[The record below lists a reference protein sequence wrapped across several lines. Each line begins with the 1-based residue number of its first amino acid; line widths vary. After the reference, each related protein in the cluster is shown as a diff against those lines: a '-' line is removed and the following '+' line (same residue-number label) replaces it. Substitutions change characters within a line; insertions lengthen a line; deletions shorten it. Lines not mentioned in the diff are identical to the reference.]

1 MDAFISW
8 LIDIVLMIRD
18 LPMVAPLSSSMS
30 AAFAVPLFLVL
41 LFLWYGGK
49 MLLDVLLLL
58 LVSVLVLSI
67 AQQGTDLLNVVYAP
81 IAAVAAR

>member
-1 MDAFISW
+1 MDAFISR
-8 LIDIVLMIRD
+8 LIDIVWMIRD
-18 LPMVAPLSSSMS
+18 LPVFAPVSLP
-30 AAFAVPLFLVL
+30 AFAAYLVPLFLVL
-41 LFLWYGGK
+41 LFLWHGWK
-49 MLLDVLLLL
+49 MFLDVLLLL